1 MIKAV
6 IFDVDG
12 TLLDSVDLHAQSW
25 VKSLAHFGV
34 DVNVTEVR
42 RHIGEGA
49 DRLMPAFLPQDTS
62 QARKD
67 EIEEFRAKVFKE
79 QYLPLVHP
87 FPKVRELLKRLK
99 SDGLRIVLG
108 SSCTAEEIT
117 SYKEIAGIADLIE
130 CETTSDDARHSKPAP
145 DIFDQALQQ
154 IAPIQA
160 AECVV
165 IGDTRYDAEAAGA
178 AGVPFI
184 GVLCGGSSKSELQAA
199 GAVAIY
205 RDPEDLL
212 LNWAGS
218 YALGRRAQAPEGARG
233 EAVRDS
239 EPLRGRGSE
248 AATPT

>member
-1 MIKAV
+1 MRRRGVVTLAPAQRRRPHRTEAATGEPPRALRGGVPFKGAGSSPSNLKQTDAQGMIKAV

-130 CETTSDDARHSKPAP
+130 CETTSDDARH
-145 DIFDQALQQ
+145 
-154 IAPIQA
+154 
-160 AECVV
+160 
-165 IGDTRYDAEAAGA
+165 
-178 AGVPFI
+178 
-184 GVLCGGSSKSELQAA
+184 
-199 GAVAIY
+199 
-205 RDPEDLL
+205 
-212 LNWAGS
+212 
-218 YALGRRAQAPEGARG
+218 
-233 EAVRDS
+233 
-239 EPLRGRGSE
+239 
-248 AATPT
+248 